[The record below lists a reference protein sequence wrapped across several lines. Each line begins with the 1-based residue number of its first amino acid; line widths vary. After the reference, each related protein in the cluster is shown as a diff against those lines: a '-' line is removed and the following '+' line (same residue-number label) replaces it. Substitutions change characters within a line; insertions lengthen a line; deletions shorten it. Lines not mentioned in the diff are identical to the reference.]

1 MSHRCFWSSPPQL
14 GSKKQ
19 PDYNLNDPNRR
30 VCVRVRACVRA
41 RACVCVRQMVCVD
54 CRETAEASTSD

>member
-14 GSKKQ
+14 GGKKQ

-30 VCVRVRACVRA
+30 VCVRVRV
-41 RACVCVRQMVCVD
+41 RACVHVRVCEANGV
-54 CRETAEASTSD
+54 CRLQGNC